1 MGIPLDM
8 ALVFMIL
15 CVVLLLISIFLLFIE
30 PTFNNAVAGI
40 IISFIN
46 LLFSYATVF
55 SLLGLDLYGIDYTGE
70 LVSNIEGDFYPF
82 GIMFFLFVFLNVLF
96 TVYGLYLLY
105 AKPWKE
111 TMKSFGPQKRI
122 WYEDTE
128 E

>member
-8 ALVFMIL
+8 ALIFMIL
-15 CVVLLLISIFLLFIE
+15 CVILLLISIFLLFYA
-30 PTFNNAVAGI
+30 PSFNSAITGI

-70 LVSNIEGDFYPF
+70 IVSNMEGDFYPF
-82 GIMFFLFVFLNVLF
+82 AIIFVLFVFLNALF
-96 TVYGLYLLY
+96 TFYGLYLLY

-111 TMKSFGPQKRI
+111 AIKSYGPQKRI
-122 WYEDTE
+122 WYEETE